1 MSKRILFLTSLLIFT
16 TIISVCAQQRP
27 IGYWRSHLPYNT
39 AVGVAFDNANN
50 LYVATEKTFFIYN
63 ISSKQSE
70 GFSKAE
76 GMADVSVSCI
86 GYDLSSNTAIIGY
99 ENSNIDLYQDG
110 AFYNLPDLKMRNIS
124 GSKKI
129 NDIYTSDGYAYIS
142 TDAGMLVINLE
153 KREIKETYNFSIAG
167 QGIAIKSAAIAGNNL
182 FAATDKGLYTGNKNS
197 GLLQSFTTWGKI
209 DTLRNFISL
218 ASVNNKLFVATV
230 DSVFEYINNTL
241 QFVFRSDSNIRKI
254 SPGINSLWVCEGIRS
269 NFRGKAHKL
278 SLTNYIKTDSFNV
291 FGFCNQVVH
300 GDTDRVW
307 VAAGA
312 DGFLLREFRG
322 EPYKLQLPEGP
333 SSFPCYDILANN
345 EELWVA
351 HGGYDEKRRANNNG
365 AGFSN
370 FRDGKWKWYRR
381 FEYQPFGD
389 SMRDFSKLY
398 KSADGILYAG
408 SVQNGLLVINPDGS
422 TLSYQ
427 QNSFIGTSSVSPT
440 WYFVGGFAE
449 DNNSN
454 LWMTIYGGKQE
465 LAVKTKEG
473 QWYPITVPIPR
484 SGIPNAAADIIVD
497 DNNQKWYAT
506 SGASSG
512 VIVYDD
518 NNTPTNTF
526 DDRYRLLLAGKG
538 VGGLADNEVYS
549 LAKDKKGS
557 IWIGTKN
564 GISIVSCPAQ
574 VIEGTC
580 EAENR
585 TVQYDKFAGYLFQ
598 EEIVKT
604 IAVDGANRKWI
615 GTNNGVWLI
624 SEEGDNIIYRFT
636 QENSPLP
643 SNNINKITIDPQT
656 GDVYIG
662 TEQGLVS
669 YRSTATDG
677 GKENA
682 DVKVFPNP
690 VPTGYSGT
698 IAIKGLVE
706 NADVRITDIS
716 GQLVFR
722 TKALG
727 GQAVWN
733 GYDYTGR
740 RPQSGVYLIFVT
752 NKDGS
757 QTKVGKMVFME

>member
-1 MSKRILFLTSLLIFT
+1 MSKRILFLTSLLIYTAFAGLY
-16 TIISVCAQQRP
+16 AQQRP
-27 IGYWRSHLPYNT
+27 IGYWRSHLPYNS
-39 AVGVAFDNANN
+39 AKGVAWDKGNN
-50 LYVATEKTFFIYN
+50 LYVATDKSFFVYN
-63 ISSKQSE
+63 SSTRMAE

-76 GMADVSVSCI
+76 GMADVGVSCI
-86 GYDLSSNTAIIGY
+86 GYDLLSNTVIIAY

-129 NDIYTSDGYAYIS
+129 NDIYTTDGYAYLS

-153 KREIKETYNFSIAG
+153 KKEIKETYNFTIAG
-167 QGIAIKSAAIAGNNL
+167 QNIAIKAAAIAGNNL
-182 FAATDKGLYTGNKNS
+182 YAATEKGLYTGNKNS
-197 GLLQSFTTWGKI
+197 GLLQSFATWGKI
-209 DTLRNFISL
+209 DTSRRLISM
-218 ASVNNKLFVATV
+218 ASVDDKLFVATV
-230 DSVFEYINNTL
+230 DSVFEYTNNTL
-241 QFVFRSDSNIRKI
+241 KFAFRSDSNIRKL
-254 SPGINSLWVCEGIRS
+254 SPGIKSVWVCEGIRT
-269 NFRGKAHKL
+269 NFRGAAHKL
-278 SLTNYIKTDSFNV
+278 SLTDYSRTDSFKL
-291 FGFCNQVVH
+291 FGFCEQVVH
-300 GDTDRVW
+300 SDTDRVW
-307 VAAGA
+307 VAGGA
-312 DGFLLREFRG
+312 DAFLLREFRG
-322 EPYKLQLPEGP
+322 EPYKLPLPDGP
-333 SSFPCYDILANN
+333 SSFPSYDIVVRNK
-345 EELWVA
+345 EMWVA

-365 AGFSN
+365 AGFSSYI
-370 FRDGKWKWYRR
+370 DGKWKWYRR
-381 FEYQPFGD
+381 FEYKPFGD
-389 SMRDFSKLY
+389 TMRDFSNLY

-408 SVQNGLLVINPDGS
+408 SVQNGLFILNPDGS
-422 TLSYQ
+422 TNSYQ
-427 QNSFIGTSSVSPT
+427 QNSFIDVSSVSPT
-440 WYFVGGFAE
+440 WYFIGGFAE
-449 DNNSN
+449 DKNGN
-454 LWMTIYGGKQE
+454 LWVTVYGGKRE
-465 LAVKTKEG
+465 LVVKTKDG
-473 QWYPITVPIPR
+473 QWFPITVPIVR

-506 SGASSG
+506 TGAASG

-538 VGGLADNEVYS
+538 VGGLADNEVYC

-564 GISIVSCPAQ
+564 GISIVSCPGQ
-574 VIEGTC
+574 VIQGTC

-598 EEIVKT
+598 EEIVRT

-615 GTNNGVWLI
+615 GTNNGVWLV

-643 SNNINKITIDPQT
+643 SNNINKITIDPVT

-677 GKENA
+677 GKENE

-690 VPTGYSGT
+690 VPSGYSGT
-698 IAIKGLVE
+698 IAVKGLVE

-716 GQLVFR
+716 GQLVYR

-727 GQAVWN
+727 GQAIWN

-740 RPQSGVYLIFVT
+740 RPQSGVYLIFIT

-757 QTKVGKMVFME
+757 QTKVGKMAFME